1 MPRSGAFSVGGTG
14 FIVKRKGERQV
25 PLRIRIGETAPEKL
39 FNALD
44 AVLQAV
50 AMDKQLIRG
59 DRLLKTVFYKTFE
72 CAEVVGLIPFVCQ
85 LKRAA
90 PDAAMRAY
98 PFGCATLP
106 SGSARRCLRRK

>member
-59 DRLLKTVFYKTFE
+59 DRLLKTVFYKTLE

-85 LKRAA
+85 LKRAQPRMQPCVHIRSVA
-90 PDAAMRAY
+90 QLFRQAALGAV
-98 PFGCATLP
+98 
-106 SGSARRCLRRK
+106 